1 MKKVL
6 FLDRDGT
13 LIVEPPDI
21 FQVDSLEKL
30 EFIPGVF
37 RNLFRIKKQMDY
49 ELVIVSNQDGL
60 GTESYPE
67 EVFEKVQSKMLMF
80 FRNEEIE
87 FEKIFI
93 DRSVPRDN
101 LPTRKPG
108 VAMLGEYL
116 KGDYDLEN
124 SFVIGDRLTD
134 MELAQNLGS
143 KGILIG
149 KSVIIDD
156 IRKSGLE
163 KTCVL
168 IAEDWDSVY
177 DYLKQNGRSVFVER
191 KTGETGISINLTL
204 DGSGKS
210 VISTGLGFMDHMLDQ
225 LSKHSS
231 CDLMVEAKGDLNVD
245 EHHLIED
252 IGLAL
257 GEAFMKALGN
267 KTGIERFGFIV
278 PMDDSLA
285 SVVIDFGGRSW
296 LEWNVEFRRER
307 IGDVPTEMFRHFFKS
322 FTDTARCNLHIEAK
336 GENEHHKIESVFK
349 AWARAIKMAIRFDP
363 ENAQIPSTKGKI

>member
-13 LIVEPPDI
+13 LIVEPPGI

-37 RNLFRIKKQMDY
+37 RNLYRIKKQMDY

-67 EVFEKVQSKMLMF
+67 AVFEIIQAKMLLY
-80 FRNEEIE
+80 FRNEDIE
-87 FEKIFI
+87 FDRIFI
-93 DRSVPRDN
+93 DRSKPEDK

-108 VAMLGEYL
+108 VGMLEEYL
-116 KGDYDLEN
+116 NGDYDLAN

-134 MELAQNLGS
+134 LKLADNLGS

-149 KSVIIDD
+149 KNVSHEEIS
-156 IRKSGLE
+156 RSGLE
-163 KTCVL
+163 QTCAL
-168 IAEDWDSVY
+168 IADSWDRIF
-177 DYLKQNGRSVFVER
+177 DFLKQNERSAIVER
-191 KTGETGISINLTL
+191 ITGETDIRISLVL
-204 DGSGKS
+204 DGSGKYS
-210 VISTGLGFMDHMLDQ
+210 ISTGLGFMDHMLNL
-225 LSKHSS
+225 LSKHSG
-231 CDLMVEAKGDLNVD
+231 CDLTVEAKGDLHVD

-252 IGLAL
+252 IGLVL
-257 GEAFMKALGN
+257 GEAFAKALGN

-285 SVVIDFGGRSW
+285 SAVIDFGGRSW
-296 LEWNVEFRRER
+296 LEWNVEFMRER
-307 IGDVPTEMFRHFFKS
+307 VGDVPTEMFRHFFKS
-322 FTDTARCNLHIEAK
+322 FTDTARCNLHINAR
-336 GENEHHKIESVFK
+336 GENEHHKIESIFK
-349 AWARAIKMAIRFDP
+349 SFAGAIKMAIKFDP
-363 ENAQIPSTKGKI
+363 EDSQIPSTKGKI

>member
-13 LIVEPPDI
+13 LIMEPPDV

-30 EFIPGVF
+30 EFIPGVL
-37 RNLFRIKKQMDY
+37 RNLYRIRNQMDY

-67 EVFEKVQSKMLMF
+67 SVFEKVQSKMLLY
-80 FRNEEIE
+80 FRNEGID
-87 FEKIFI
+87 FDRIFI
-93 DRSVPRDN
+93 DRSKPGDN

-116 KGDYDLEN
+116 KGNFDLEN
-124 SFVIGDRLTD
+124 SFVIGDRITD
-134 MELAQNLGS
+134 IKLAQNLGS

-149 KSVIIDD
+149 KSVKIDE

-163 KTCVL
+163 KTCVF
-168 IAEDWDSVY
+168 IADNWDSVY
-177 DYLKQNGRSVFVER
+177 DYLKQYGRSAFIER
-191 KTGETGISINLTL
+191 KTEETNVVIRLIL
-204 DGSGKS
+204 DGSGKA

-225 LSKHSS
+225 LSKHSG
-231 CDLMVEAKGDLNVD
+231 CDLTVEAKGDLHVD

-252 IGLAL
+252 VGLTL

-267 KTGIERFGFIV
+267 KIGIERFGYIV
-278 PMDDSLA
+278 PMDDSMA
-285 SVVIDFGGRSW
+285 SAVIDFGGRSW
-296 LEWNVEFRRER
+296 LEWDVEFKRER
-307 IGDVPTEMFRHFFKS
+307 VGDVPTEMFRHFFKS
-322 FTDTARCNLHIEAK
+322 FTDTARCNLHINAK
-336 GENEHHKIESVFK
+336 GDNEHHKIESIFK
-349 AWARAIKMAIRFDP
+349 AWAMAIKMAIRFDP
-363 ENAQIPSTKGKI
+363 QNTQIPSTKGLI